1 MAEQIS
7 TGDRLCPP
15 HYDLRSKTPKGST
28 RSMKSIRSESSM
40 SSTRYTRS
48 KESIKVCKSTR
59 ILDPRRKL
67 FTKNNA
73 YVFVSTIFFIGCTAF
88 VVYRGYRC
96 FDKYLKKPEH
106 TEISYKSSKSYPFPS
121 FTLCNSY
128 KQSYNSNQ
136 MKECQLEK
144 PEYLEGGKWVG
155 TNCTDPKI
163 LHNQVAAT
171 YEDLGIKN
179 IQIYTYALSDNYYWI
194 KPGNL
199 EWKLALTR
207 SYQRCFTFSIP
218 ENIVREGIEK
228 VGVVSEAFDVLYLHK
243 EGTFSAPIPGSLI
256 KSRYE
261 EIYEASV
268 THESIELLNYDGKDC
283 NNDGEYN
290 YDKCKQDYIYKVL

>member
-1 MAEQIS
+1 M
-7 TGDRLCPP
+7 T
-15 HYDLRSKTPKGST
+15 T
-28 RSMKSIRSESSM
+28 
-40 SSTRYTRS
+40 
-48 KESIKVCKSTR
+48 TR
-59 ILDPRRKL
+59 ILNPTGVTTGQKWKGQF

-73 YVFVSTIFFIGCTAF
+73 FVFVSTIFFIGCTAF

-121 FTLCNSY
+121 FTLCTSY
-128 KQSYNSNQ
+128 KQSYNGDQ

-144 PEYLEGGKWVG
+144 YEYLKGGKWVG

-171 YEDLGIKN
+171 YEDLGIKG

-194 KPGNL
+194 QSGNL

-207 SYQRCFTFSIP
+207 PYQRCFTFSIP
-218 ENIVREGIEK
+218 DDIVREGIERVGVDGIKK
-228 VGVVSEAFDVLYLHK
+228 VGVVSKAFDTLYLHK
-243 EGTFSAPIPGSLI
+243 EGTLSAPIPGSLL

-268 THESIELLNYDGKDC
+268 THESIELLNYDGKNC

-290 YDKCKQDYIYKVL
+290 YDKCKQDYIYKVIYIYNGK